1 MSIQMPPS
9 ESEQL
14 AQLNQRA
21 MRDVATGGVTEMAT
35 DPAMQ
40 VAGKIPQAAL
50 DALLSVFTGKSTRRP
65 TGEIGDKPRV
75 LAEGNIESPD
85 LNYKKTQTKA
95 AKKNMSEEG
104 LAKFQAQ
111 GNQATDLSPA
121 GQRQAAALAD
131 ADEALEASAEDQLKA
146 TVVDARRGVSADQ
159 RGAEVTEDSAGLA
172 SESQAAEVLE
182 NVNLGASYLKSIE
195 DGAPFNW
202 DNLKTPD
209 DVKTLI
215 NAVSESLPDQQQAAT
230 RGVVT
235 NEETLDAAI
244 GQLSDTIGVT
254 RNILKRQIGTSFK
267 NAADATAA
275 RMLLVDSATKL
286 EELATRVAQGDAT
299 NRDMLQFRRQL
310 AIHNGIQLQIK
321 GAQTE
326 AARILQSFNIPV
338 SEGMSKEASALIN
351 ADVIEI
357 SGGAKTM
364 QQAAKGLL
372 LAKKNGGD
380 AAFNEAAQKGIMSKF
395 KNGVEHLY
403 INGLLSGPKTQFKNV
418 VGNLLFGMMQ
428 VPEEFIAGI
437 YGTGERAIMRAAGKE
452 IDYTKQVYMSDVAHR
467 FTGYAVSFVDAL
479 RAAREAF
486 VTGEAGDAVNKAEFN
501 TYRTGNVGALTG
513 GRSTAIDNVFS
524 NAMLYL
530 HNFSGIPTRLLLAGD
545 DLFKV
550 LSQNGELHAM
560 ANRQRKAALAAGMT
574 KQAAKEEGLMVI
586 NSPRQ
591 FAEELDVKSRHDTL
605 MSDTGA
611 IGQAASSLQNTWFGR
626 YILPFATAPTN
637 DILRTFERTPLGLLH
652 KDMIG
657 KDASKR
663 QIRIARMAF
672 TGVAMSQV
680 AMFAGMGH
688 ITGGIP
694 QTNSGYTDKR
704 KREKLPPGWQPY
716 SFVTRGEGFPT
727 DENGEP
733 LELYDQ
739 FGAPNGPLE
748 YTSYAGLGPLASV
761 IGLTAAAVQHSSL
774 ATSAEER
781 QYVVFGAVLASM
793 GYFREL
799 PFLKGMADVISAM
812 TKGDANYLTSGP
824 MGSMNLVP
832 GVPNPASALTRTIE
846 RIGDNTVTKAGADF
860 EIYTI
865 DEVRTL
871 TDQRVLKPNQDGSYP
886 YDLVGMPKT
895 EASLK
900 FTELMSNWRYQAI
913 ATNPFVDDINAEIPQ
928 YDTLGR
934 LKTDGPTFQEAPGI
948 RLWNAISPI
957 TISSSEA
964 QPDYVKELIRLD
976 WPIPQA
982 PKEYKGVALTPL
994 QESNFV
1000 WLAKGSKDDM
1010 PTNLEGLD
1018 KNPVRVRVKGMGF
1031 VTYNQA
1037 LEALMRPTNP
1047 RYRKANNKEKRSLIR
1062 SLNDQFFEA
1071 AWPRLMSIPENDRLP
1086 RAARAIQ
1093 MLKDRGMR

>member
-9 ESEQL
+9 EQEQL
-14 AQLNQRA
+14 AQLNERA

-50 DALLSVFTGKSTRRP
+50 NALLSVFTGKSTRRP

-85 LNYKKTQTKA
+85 INYKKTQTKA
-95 AKKNMSEEG
+95 AKKTLSREG

-111 GNQATDLSPA
+111 GNQASDLSPA

-146 TVVDARRGVSADQ
+146 TVVDARRGVAADQ
-159 RGAEVTEDSAGLA
+159 RGDKVTEDAPGLA
-172 SESQAAEVLE
+172 SEGQAAEVLE
-182 NVNLGASYLKSIE
+182 NVNLGASYLKSIK

-202 DNLKTPD
+202 DNLRTPD

-235 NEETLDAAI
+235 NEETIDAAI

-254 RNILKRQIGTSFK
+254 RNILKRQVGTSFK

-286 EELATRVAQGDAT
+286 EELATRVAQGDAN

-357 SGGAKTM
+357 SGGAETM
-364 QQAAKGLL
+364 KQAAKGLL

-418 VGNLLFGMMQ
+418 VGNFLFMAMQ

-467 FTGYAVSFVDAL
+467 FTGYSVSFVDAM

-486 VTGEAGDAVNKAEFN
+486 VTGQAGDAVNKAEFN
-501 TYRTGNVGALTG
+501 TYRTGNIGAVTG
-513 GRSTAIDNVFS
+513 GRSTAVDNVFA
-524 NAMLYL
+524 NAMIYL
-530 HNFSGIPTRLLLAGD
+530 HNVTGIPTRLLLAGD
-545 DLFKV
+545 DFYKV
-550 LSQNGELHAM
+550 LSQNGELHAI
-560 ANRQRKAALAAGMT
+560 ANRQRKAALAAGMNA
-574 KQAAKEEGLMVI
+574 KQARDEANMVI
-586 NSPRQ
+586 VSPRQ
-591 FAEELDVKSRHDTL
+591 FAGDLDVKSRYDTL

-611 IGQAASSLQNTWFGR
+611 IGQAASNFQNTWYGR

-637 DILRTFERTPLGLLH
+637 DIIRTFERTPLGLLH
-652 KDMIG
+652 KEMIG
-657 KDASKR
+657 KDAGKR
-663 QIRIARMAF
+663 QIRMARMAF
-672 TGVAMSQV
+672 TGVLMSQV

-694 QTNSGYTDKR
+694 QAQSGFRDKR
-704 KREKLPPGWQPY
+704 KVEKLPPGWQPY
-716 SFVTRGEGFPT
+716 SFVFRGDNFPT
-727 DENGEP
+727 DEDGEP
-733 LELYDQ
+733 LPLFDD
-739 FGAPNGPLE
+739 FGAPNGPLN
-748 YTSYAGLGPLASV
+748 YVSYAGLGPLTSV
-761 IGLTAAAVQHSSL
+761 IGITAAAMQHSAL

-781 QYVVFGAVLASM
+781 QYVYYGAVLAAM

-799 PFLKGMADVISAM
+799 PFLKGMADVLSAM
-812 TKGDANYLTSGP
+812 TKGDPNYLTSGP

-846 RIGDNTVTKAGADF
+846 RIGDNTVTKAGADY

-871 TDQRVLKPNQDGSYP
+871 TDQKVLKPNQDGSYP
-886 YDLVGMPKT
+886 FDLVGKPKT

-900 FTELMSNWRYQAI
+900 FAELMSNWRYQAI
-913 ATNPFVDDINAEIPQ
+913 ATNPFVDDPNAEIPR

-934 LKTDGPTFQEAPGI
+934 LVTDGPSYNEAPML
-948 RLWNAISPI
+948 RLYNAFSPI
-957 TISSSEA
+957 TIGSSAE

-994 QESNFV
+994 QQSNFV
-1000 WLAKGSKDDM
+1000 WLAKGNKDDM
-1010 PTNLEGLD
+1010 PMNLEGLD
-1018 KNPVRVRVKGMGF
+1018 KNPVRVKMPGMGF

-1047 RYRKANNKEKRSLIR
+1047 RYRKANNKEKRLLIR
-1062 SLNDQFFEA
+1062 SLNDKFFEA

-1093 MLKDRGMR
+1093 MLKDKGMR